1 MSDDNNTALA
11 APPGP
16 LDVLQSMGGEFMDAL
31 AHPGHEGDYDEA
43 ETSSEEED
51 MAVPA
56 PLTKLAASDMSW
68 PWSHKPTEHEKEE
81 REKRAGKW
89 GMGDP
94 LQDGTE
100 ELGINWPWKKKDKEY
115 EAEKAEAKARRARR
129 DLEHARTKN
138 REPLGNEL
146 QDDLE
151 QYDKDLERQL
161 QEGGSTELGIN
172 WPWTKK
178 DKEYELE
185 KAEAKARRAKRDLEH
200 ARTKNREPAPVGLA
214 DMPALQ
220 KNLSTAEVTF
230 ANIIDHV
237 MTRQQSLASVQA
249 ALVKSASGVALFD
262 ATLAAATALAE
273 MRAHAEDT
281 LGRPVKPLADQHLG
295 AQRPLVGTK
304 EAEAMAESIVAFAQS
319 LEAGTAAARGKALA
333 FYLRGT
339 TTPSLLPNMVA
350 SLAEAVLALQNA
362 ATGGTVP
369 RDAAVRMKQF
379 WASSGSAADL
389 HAAVQQCFA

>member
-146 QDDLE
+146 QDDIYSISFTSPVQVHKQVKNPIVKLAPKP
-151 QYDKDLERQL
+151 DVKTPVAT
-161 QEGGSTELGIN
+161 ST
-172 WPWTKK
+172 
-178 DKEYELE
+178 
-185 KAEAKARRAKRDLEH
+185 
-200 ARTKNREPAPVGLA
+200 
-214 DMPALQ
+214 
-220 KNLSTAEVTF
+220 TA
-230 ANIIDHV
+230 
-237 MTRQQSLASVQA
+237 Q
-249 ALVKSASGVALFD
+249 
-262 ATLAAATALAE
+262 
-273 MRAHAEDT
+273 
-281 LGRPVKPLADQHLG
+281 
-295 AQRPLVGTK
+295 
-304 EAEAMAESIVAFAQS
+304 
-319 LEAGTAAARGKALA
+319 
-333 FYLRGT
+333 
-339 TTPSLLPNMVA
+339 
-350 SLAEAVLALQNA
+350 
-362 ATGGTVP
+362 
-369 RDAAVRMKQF
+369 
-379 WASSGSAADL
+379 
-389 HAAVQQCFA
+389 